1 MHWTLG
7 LLLQILISLVFL
19 PLPKIGAKKKGG
31 KKIGEMLW
39 QFKYLLCDIH
49 PTIHYNMHTNI
60 FEIIIIIDN
69 LLFLAFCLSY
79 FKSIVLVL
87 VLLLLLL
94 LFFSSSYDGQ
104 FAWVVVSWL
113 RVWFRVCLLLVR
125 LLSGC
130 CCCKCLVAGCL
141 TAW

>member
-87 VLLLLLL
+87 VLLFLEKRRRPKVLEDLYL
-94 LFFSSSYDGQ
+94 EMFFLAFSNFLINSPER
-104 FAWVVVSWL
+104 L
-113 RVWFRVCLLLVR
+113 RNASAPIDFI
-125 LLSGC
+125 S
-130 CCCKCLVAGCL
+130 
-141 TAW
+141 